1 MQCDFSFGN
10 NFDIIFRKI
19 KNKTMHKHSSNAVYG
34 LGLIGAA
41 VFYIKNAAT
50 FGAGVL
56 GFLKALVWPAMLV
69 YKLLDFLY

>member
-1 MQCDFSFGN
+1 
-10 NFDIIFRKI
+10 
-19 KNKTMHKHSSNAVYG
+19 MHKHTSNAVYG

-41 VFYIKNAAT
+41 VFYIKNAAS

-69 YKLLDFLY
+69 YQLLEFLK